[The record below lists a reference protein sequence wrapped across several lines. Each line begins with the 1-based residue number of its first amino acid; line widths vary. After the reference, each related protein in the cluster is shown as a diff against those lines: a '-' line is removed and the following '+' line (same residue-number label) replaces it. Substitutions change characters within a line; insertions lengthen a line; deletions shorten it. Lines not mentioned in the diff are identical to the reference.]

1 MLHRSLFKNDNCSIL
16 QSKDGA
22 ITLLACDFFAVT
34 PEMIGPFDYV
44 YDRGAL
50 VALPA
55 DVRYGIRKYMHYLSR
70 AEKGLKLQY
79 DTS

>member
-1 MLHRSLFKNDNCSIL
+1 M
-16 QSKDGA
+16 
-22 ITLLACDFFAVT
+22 LACDFFAVT

-55 DVRYGIRKYMHYLSR
+55 DIRYAKVLLSHSQR
-70 AEKGLKLQY
+70 RLLY
-79 DTS
+79 DDNIVS

>member
-1 MLHRSLFKNDNCSIL
+1 MILHFS

-22 ITLLACDFFAVT
+22 ITVLACDFFAVT
-34 PEMIGPFDYV
+34 PEMVGPFDYV

-55 DVRYGIRKYMHYLSR
+55 DIRYANVLLNDR
-70 AEKGLKLQY
+70 
-79 DTS
+79 

>member
-1 MLHRSLFKNDNCSIL
+1 M
-16 QSKDGA
+16 
-22 ITLLACDFFAVT
+22 LACDFFAVT

-55 DVRYGIRKYMHYLSR
+55 EIRYAKVLLSQR
-70 AEKGLKLQY
+70 LILK
-79 DTS
+79 